1 MASFQA
7 KTGWDSL
14 RVIQKTKK
22 VIVPIHSNP
31 IRNKEFPKNS
41 KKMQTFKKHHCGF
54 ILNQNGTVKAKNDI
68 KKKKKLS
75 LRSFRTRPIIGNSKK
90 VAKICEKLKNIF
102 MASFQANIG
111 WKRLRKR
118 EQKLS
123 LRFVLTRQV
132 IENSKKIAK
141 KFKNLKNTFM
151 ASFQANIGWKR
162 LRKREN
168 KNYRCFSSLPDA

>member
-68 KKKKKLS
+68 KKKKNLS
-75 LRSFRTRPIIGNSKK
+75 LRSIRTRPIIGNSKK

-102 MASFQANIG
+102 MASFQAKTG
-111 WKRLRKR
+111 WDNLRVIEKKKK
-118 EQKLS
+118 KLS
-123 LRFVLTRQV
+123 FQFIPIRFE
-132 IENSKKIAK
+132 IGNSQKIAK
-141 KFKNLKNTFM
+141 NAK
-151 ASFQANIGWKR
+151 I
-162 LRKREN
+162 
-168 KNYRCFSSLPDA
+168 

>member
-68 KKKKKLS
+68 KKKKKS
-75 LRSFRTRPIIGNSKK
+75 YRSDPF
-90 VAKICEKLKNIF
+90 E
-102 MASFQANIG
+102 
-111 WKRLRKR
+111 
-118 EQKLS
+118 
-123 LRFVLTRQV
+123 
-132 IENSKKIAK
+132 
-141 KFKNLKNTFM
+141 
-151 ASFQANIGWKR
+151 
-162 LRKREN
+162 
-168 KNYRCFSSLPDA
+168 PDP